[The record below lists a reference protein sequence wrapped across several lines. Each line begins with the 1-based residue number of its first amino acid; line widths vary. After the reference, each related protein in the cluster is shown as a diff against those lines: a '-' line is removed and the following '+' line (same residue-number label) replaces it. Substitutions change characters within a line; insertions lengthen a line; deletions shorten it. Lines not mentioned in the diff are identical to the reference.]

1 MADTETA
8 ERETVSTT
16 PDNEDTERGEYVVHT
31 AQDEAAEPAAE
42 PRSGRRGRPRA
53 VPLIIHGV
61 NVTGIGVGA
70 LYTAVGMPGLAA
82 AGLAGAAVGAA
93 CLVGRRR
100 RTASAARRSA
110 SGSNRS
116 AGTGTRRHG
125 GRGHRG
131 GLGGGRSL
139 TGRGGRGNRAGAGG
153 GTSSGGRP
161 SSGSGGGAG
170 RRRKDRKPSAPGGT
184 GSSTRGPGRGTSGSG
199 SRGGSG
205 GASGGAGSGAS
216 KGPAGS
222 RSGKAWQT
230 LRGWAN
236 KARRRG
242 AGGGTPGSG
251 FGNSGSGAP
260 GGGSAGG
267 STPTPTSPGRG
278 RRLLQRLRGAATR
291 LRQRIAR
298 TTRGNGTPAN
308 QADGRLYLLRRRLAR
323 RIAHWARCA
332 GAGTL
337 AALGGLATLPVGFL
351 WGVLRLLTNHRDP
364 LGGFAFPVRIAGRIW
379 RFFFRRSRARHDND
393 AQADAL
399 NLNVNDPRKD
409 SDPVTGTSIAPGA
422 TALDGQNSKFAL
434 SMKAAA
440 DGYYGFKPTSMMHV
454 AAEYAGLPNGI
465 RAVAATVQ
473 STAVI
478 GDQTLPLSKRVVQK
492 LSEAYAEALLAA
504 KTADDMVT
512 QFRTLHH
519 FDIQRILNPRTNE
532 WMWNVT
538 PTGGE
543 GAETAMF
550 QPGRIEAGC
559 VLTAV
564 LYRSYQPVHMMQRGS
579 EIEGMGYGL
588 KFLADAVDALRNR
601 TNAFYPVDDR
611 VTDDIG
617 RVTTRLQTAAQHA
630 EMAGK
635 LFLEDHSRE
644 ISHNTHPRKGPAAE
658 GMWNAPR

>member
-1 MADTETA
+1 M
-8 ERETVSTT
+8 
-16 PDNEDTERGEYVVHT
+16 
-31 AQDEAAEPAAE
+31 
-42 PRSGRRGRPRA
+42 
-53 VPLIIHGV
+53 
-61 NVTGIGVGA
+61 
-70 LYTAVGMPGLAA
+70 
-82 AGLAGAAVGAA
+82 
-93 CLVGRRR
+93 
-100 RTASAARRSA
+100 
-110 SGSNRS
+110 
-116 AGTGTRRHG
+116 
-125 GRGHRG
+125 
-131 GLGGGRSL
+131 
-139 TGRGGRGNRAGAGG
+139 
-153 GTSSGGRP
+153 
-161 SSGSGGGAG
+161 
-170 RRRKDRKPSAPGGT
+170 
-184 GSSTRGPGRGTSGSG
+184 
-199 SRGGSG
+199 
-205 GASGGAGSGAS
+205 
-216 KGPAGS
+216 
-222 RSGKAWQT
+222 
-230 LRGWAN
+230 
-236 KARRRG
+236 
-242 AGGGTPGSG
+242 
-251 FGNSGSGAP
+251 
-260 GGGSAGG
+260 
-267 STPTPTSPGRG
+267 
-278 RRLLQRLRGAATR
+278 QRLRGAATR

>member
-1 MADTETA
+1 M
-8 ERETVSTT
+8 
-16 PDNEDTERGEYVVHT
+16 
-31 AQDEAAEPAAE
+31 
-42 PRSGRRGRPRA
+42 
-53 VPLIIHGV
+53 
-61 NVTGIGVGA
+61 
-70 LYTAVGMPGLAA
+70 
-82 AGLAGAAVGAA
+82 
-93 CLVGRRR
+93 
-100 RTASAARRSA
+100 
-110 SGSNRS
+110 
-116 AGTGTRRHG
+116 
-125 GRGHRG
+125 
-131 GLGGGRSL
+131 
-139 TGRGGRGNRAGAGG
+139 
-153 GTSSGGRP
+153 
-161 SSGSGGGAG
+161 
-170 RRRKDRKPSAPGGT
+170 
-184 GSSTRGPGRGTSGSG
+184 
-199 SRGGSG
+199 
-205 GASGGAGSGAS
+205 
-216 KGPAGS
+216 
-222 RSGKAWQT
+222 
-230 LRGWAN
+230 
-236 KARRRG
+236 
-242 AGGGTPGSG
+242 
-251 FGNSGSGAP
+251 
-260 GGGSAGG
+260 
-267 STPTPTSPGRG
+267 
-278 RRLLQRLRGAATR
+278 QRLRGAATR

-298 TTRGNGTPAN
+298 AGQGNGTPAN
-308 QADGRLYLLRRRLAR
+308 QTGGRLHLLRRRLAR
-323 RIAHWARCA
+323 RIAHWARCV

-351 WGVLRLLTNHRDP
+351 WGVLRLVTNHRDP
-364 LGGFAFPVRIAGRIW
+364 LGRFAFPVRIAGRIW

-409 SDPVTGTSIAPGA
+409 SDPVTGTSLTAGA
-422 TALDGQNSKFAL
+422 SALDGQNSKFAL

-440 DGYYGFKPTSMMHV
+440 DGYFGFKPTSMMHV

-473 STAVI
+473 STAVT
-478 GDQTLPLSKRVVQK
+478 GDQTLPLSKRVVHK
-492 LSEAYAEALLAA
+492 LLETYEEALLAA

-512 QFRTLHH
+512 QFQTLHH
-519 FDIQRILNPRTNE
+519 FDIQRILHPRTNE

-588 KFLADAVDALRNR
+588 KSLADAVDALRNR

-635 LFLEDHSRE
+635 LFLEDHSLE